1 MSAQARMLA
10 WPALRF
16 VNDPPSDNCEHR
28 ADVADLP
35 VGHGEIIAVE
45 DRHVCALAWLDHSE
59 FVAPEQEPGIL
70 AGEQTD
76 SLRAAQPLPVIDLLA
91 DRVHAGDDILHV

>member
-1 MSAQARMLA
+1 M
-10 WPALRF
+10 
-16 VNDPPSDNCEHR
+16 
-28 ADVADLP
+28 
-35 VGHGEIIAVE
+35 
-45 DRHVCALAWLDHSE
+45 VCALAWLDLSE

-91 DRVHAGDDILHV
+91 DRVHAGDDILYV